1 MEINQDDAD
10 KTAGEQR
17 GRPFPK
23 GQSGNPSGRPQGSR
37 NKATLALEALMDGQ
51 AETITQKAVDLAL
64 EGDTTA
70 LRLCLE
76 RILSP
81 RKSRPVNIALP
92 EVKTAEGVAEAQG
105 AVVQAVANGELTPE
119 EGSTITG
126 ILEARRKAIE
136 TQDHESRIA
145 ALENQGSKNA
155 YNR

>member
-1 MEINQDDAD
+1 MEINQNDAA
-10 KTAGEQR
+10 KTTGVQR

-23 GQSGNPSGRPQGSR
+23 GQSGNPAGRRQGSR

-76 RILSP
+76 RIFPP

-92 EVKTAEGVAEAQG
+92 EVTTAEGVAEAQG
-105 AVVQAVANGELTPE
+105 AVVQAVADGELTPE

-136 TQDHESRIA
+136 TQDHESRIW
-145 ALENQGSKNA
+145 ALESKSK
-155 YNR
+155 